1 MLATLLN
8 IPAGVYFFIAE
19 NLSKLLSSACN
30 SSFST
35 PLASSIL
42 LFKESVISCKALS
55 TSLLKNLAISVT
67 LSLLVLGSKS
77 RSTFCCSSTEVTFG
91 VPKGLLSGSIVSS
104 PLSVRKPSVVTYLLI
119 GRAVIRSSFLSS
131 LIKSLSSLPNGISSI
146 DLLFFSCH
154 NPTKLSIDCSVSLG
168 NFLANSLI
176 SGVIIKQL
184 I

>member
-77 RSTFCCSSTEVTFG
+77 RSTFCCSSTEVILG
-91 VPKGLLSGSIVSS
+91 VLKELLSASS
-104 PLSVRKPSVVTYLLI
+104 SCSVASLL
-119 GRAVIRSSFLSS
+119 LNS

-154 NPTKLSIDCSVSLG
+154 SPTKLSIDCSVSLG

-176 SGVIIKQL
+176 SGVITKQL

>member
-77 RSTFCCSSTEVTFG
+77 KSTFCCSSTEVTLG
-91 VPKGLLSGSIVSS
+91 VSKALL
-104 PLSVRKPSVVTYLLI
+104 
-119 GRAVIRSSFLSS
+119 
-131 LIKSLSSLPNGISSI
+131 SLSSCLEVVEDKNLSLKACSSDISFP
-146 DLLFFSCH
+146 DLSL
-154 NPTKLSIDCSVSLG
+154 NIKLAVE
-168 NFLANSLI
+168 
-176 SGVIIKQL
+176 
-184 I
+184 